1 MKLKDLEKKIE
12 VLEEEQRAQL
22 KLAQQ
27 GNDDYAWKRYDI
39 ISKHIVKLRS
49 LKNTI

>member
-1 MKLKDLEKKIE
+1 MKLKDLEKKIK

-22 KLAQQ
+22 KLAQE

>member
-1 MKLKDLEKKIE
+1 MKLKDLEKKIM

-22 KLAQQ
+22 KLAQE
-27 GNDDYAWKRYDI
+27 GKDDYAWRRYEV